1 MKKILSV
8 LLTVAMLIT
17 LLPAM
22 SAFADA
28 DDSIVYEAADI
39 ACKAGDTITVGLE
52 FKSGFGELEDVAF
65 DIGYDPQYLSYVSK
79 SATSISGK
87 YVAIVTDETDG
98 LVEGSN
104 LNNLFIPITSDT
116 DDFVSVEVGEKLLTL
131 QFTVKSDIADYVE
144 TPISFKLNKDSYQ
157 YLDHD
162 TYDPIEVGDRVVLN
176 GCTVK
181 IGTPSTDTPPTPS
194 GKKEITNIVTK
205 DTTMAGYVTKGTA
218 VYKVVPASKTDAYD
232 VSAKKYDTK
241 EEAQAQIDKAD
252 AYLAGLGLGEHAS
265 RGSNIWSTYP
275 QVNGTSIDNPM
286 QIISSNT
293 IADVINGES
302 YLIKAQKGHSVT
314 LLKDSDEK
322 VTGISNQNMLGTDE
336 EYVKFDV
343 NASGTMYVVE
353 TNGYGYPGGIAAGYE
368 KMSGTIGGCAA
379 YAKHF
384 DIGDASSITVTVPA
398 QGLSDET
405 IRAKMNAGGRIPNT
419 QGYIFVFD
427 DETTAEI
434 NNVKTE
440 IGGTAAVVNCESG
453 TYEYTINT
461 MPYTGKVDLEIG
473 KKTSAQKITGDTS
486 VELVAGNGEA
496 NFTVTSG
503 DGSASQ
509 DYKIIFA
516 CEPYKIV
523 SPTKGAGA
531 SWIAGIYGPAAEKKG
546 INYIAVENADVANT
560 FVYSDRDNKAY
571 GSANLQGAT
580 VIRTPKNEAPSNYTN
595 VEVFDENGKSGS
607 NITFTKTIEGKEPQT
622 LTGRVDGAFDG
633 EAGRENKSGFRLVK
647 ASSVSN
653 AFFSGKYDGTDGNW
667 WVTFIP
673 TSDCTVVIGD
683 KVGMGY
689 PNLDRTLW
697 KNNTNYNYSQGA
709 NHSYVRHFKAGEVV
723 QIPNYGV
730 SGTLADKTKIT
741 YEYYDNTGTKV
752 KAESTVGADYKC
764 WEDLTF
770 AIVWDAK
777 AVDNN
782 ASYIKIDD
790 VLIKD
795 FKADTLDY
803 TYEIPYGTESVK
815 LTAAAADSIAKIEGG
830 EGTFKAGET
839 ATIKITSGNGTEKT
853 YTVTF
858 TQAAPPTST
867 DATLKTITVNG
878 VAIADFAADKYSYDV
893 TIPYGEAVDIKWTLS
908 DEKAS
913 AALTNEGN
921 VYKITVT
928 AEDKTTVLEYVI
940 NIASDVKKNEL
951 KTSAIGGG
959 SILATYGSVTEEEWG
974 SAKTE
979 SFVTGTEITL
989 KAVAGEGEEFL
1000 YWKDNQ
1006 TSRVVSYFNEYS
1018 FIIGT
1023 GRDLSA
1029 VFKTTGS
1036 YSVKFMDM
1044 NYKVVGEGVSTDT
1057 ITVPKNPYLMGYTFG
1072 GWKIGDTVK
1081 SEYVAGYEI
1090 AANTFGEDTVI
1101 TAIQNQDA
1109 TEYQVTFVDVKNYTS
1124 GSYKYN
1130 QGFTAEHID
1139 AAEGKKFSHWERD
1152 GKIVS
1157 YDDKYVFY
1165 VGNYDTTV
1173 KAIFVDEA
1181 DVVAKDAK
1189 ITMAQPTIVAGNKIS
1204 FIMER
1209 SVPEGFAVI
1218 EAGILI
1224 KKDLQTEITLD
1235 TAGIIKGTSVNHAN
1249 YGAYNLR
1256 KANVASGDT
1265 WSAVG
1270 YLIYKDADGNV
1281 KTIYSDVV
1289 SKTL

>member
-22 SAFADA
+22 SAFAATYDGTQV
-28 DDSIVYEAADI
+28 VYEAADV
-39 ACKAGDTITVGLE
+39 ACKSGDTITLE
-52 FKSGFGELEDVAF
+52 LKYKSGFSVLEGVAFNVKFNPEYLTYVANSTTIPGGDRWTLNYAALTRDGDAVNVQILSAKPDEDV
-65 DIGYDPQYLSYVSK
+65 
-79 SATSISGK
+79 SIT
-87 YVAIVTDETDG
+87 TDES
-98 LVEGSN
+98 LV
-104 LNNLFIPITSDT
+104 
-116 DDFVSVEVGEKLLTL
+116 TL
-131 QFTVKSDIADYVE
+131 QFKVKEGIEDYTETPVNFEIVDKYLYWDDDAGDSGDIASKVS
-144 TPISFKLNKDSYQ
+144 IKN
-157 YLDHD
+157 
-162 TYDPIEVGDRVVLN
+162 
-176 GCTVK
+176 CTVK
-181 IGTPSTDTPPTPS
+181 IGTPPTDTPPTPS

-205 DTTMAGYVTKGTA
+205 DTTMAGYVAAGTA
-218 VYKVVPASKTDAYD
+218 VYKVVSANKAGVYD
-232 VSAKKYDTK
+232 VTAKKYDTK
-241 EEAQAQIDKAD
+241 EEAQAKIDEAD
-252 AYLAGLGLGEHAS
+252 AYLSDLGEYAS
-265 RGSNIWSTYP
+265 RGSNIWHTYP
-275 QVNGTSIDNPM
+275 GVNGTSVDNPT
-286 QIISSNT
+286 QIIASNT
-293 IADVINGES
+293 IADVIDGDS
-302 YLIKAQKGHSVT
+302 YLIKAQKGQTVK
-314 LLKDSDEK
+314 LLKDLSGN
-322 VTGISNQNMLGTDE
+322 VTGISDQKMLGIDE
-336 EYVKFDV
+336 EFVTFDV
-343 NASGTMYVVE
+343 NGSGTMYVVE
-353 TNGYGYPGGIAAGYE
+353 TNGNGYPGGLAAGYE
-368 KMSGTIGGCAA
+368 KIAGTIGGCAA

-384 DIGDASSITVTVPA
+384 DIGDASSMTVAVPA

-405 IRAKMNAGGRIPNT
+405 IRRVMNLSNRILNT

-427 DETTAEI
+427 DEKTAEI
-434 NNVKTE
+434 NNVKAE
-440 IGGTAAVVNCESG
+440 IDGTASIANCESG

-461 MPYTGKVDLEIG
+461 TPYTGKVDLVIG
-473 KKTSAQKITGDTS
+473 KKASAQKITGDTS
-486 VELVAGNGEA
+486 VELTAGNGEA

-531 SWIAGIYGPAAEKKG
+531 SWIADIYGPAAEVKG
-546 INYIAVENADVANT
+546 ANYIAVENADIANT
-560 FVYSDRDNKAY
+560 YLYSDRENKAF

-633 EAGRENKSGFRLVK
+633 TDGRENKSGFRLVK
-647 ASSVSN
+647 VSSVSS

-689 PNLDRTLW
+689 PNLDKALW

-730 SGTLADKTKIT
+730 SGTLADETKIT
-741 YEYYDNTGTKV
+741 YEYYDNTGKKV
-752 KAESTVGADYKC
+752 TAESTVGADFKN

-782 ASYIKIDD
+782 AAYINIDD

-795 FKADTLDY
+795 FKADTLEY

-858 TQAAPPTST
+858 TQAAPPVST
-867 DATLKTITVNG
+867 DATLKAITVNG
-878 VAIADFAADKYSYDV
+878 VAVADFAADKYAYDV
-893 TIPYGEAVDIKWTLS
+893 TIPYGADVDIKWTLS

-928 AEDKTTVLEYVI
+928 AEDTTTVLTYVI
-940 NIASDVKKNEL
+940 NITSDVKKNEL

-959 SILATYGSVTEEEWG
+959 SILATYGSVTEEGWG

-1018 FIIGT
+1018 FN
-1023 GRDLSA
+1023 R
-1029 VFKTTGS
+1029 
-1036 YSVKFMDM
+1036 YR
-1044 NYKVVGEGVSTDT
+1044 
-1057 ITVPKNPYLMGYTFG
+1057 
-1072 GWKIGDTVK
+1072 
-1081 SEYVAGYEI
+1081 
-1090 AANTFGEDTVI
+1090 
-1101 TAIQNQDA
+1101 Q
-1109 TEYQVTFVDVKNYTS
+1109 
-1124 GSYKYN
+1124 
-1130 QGFTAEHID
+1130 
-1139 AAEGKKFSHWERD
+1139 
-1152 GKIVS
+1152 
-1157 YDDKYVFY
+1157 
-1165 VGNYDTTV
+1165 
-1173 KAIFVDEA
+1173 
-1181 DVVAKDAK
+1181 
-1189 ITMAQPTIVAGNKIS
+1189 
-1204 FIMER
+1204 R
-1209 SVPEGFAVI
+1209 SLGCI
-1218 EAGILI
+1218 
-1224 KKDLQTEITLD
+1224 
-1235 TAGIIKGTSVNHAN
+1235 
-1249 YGAYNLR
+1249 
-1256 KANVASGDT
+1256 
-1265 WSAVG
+1265 
-1270 YLIYKDADGNV
+1270 
-1281 KTIYSDVV
+1281 
-1289 SKTL
+1289 

>member
-22 SAFADA
+22 SAFAAKYDGTQV
-28 DDSIVYEAADI
+28 VYEAADV
-39 ACKAGDTITVGLE
+39 ACKSGDTITLE
-52 FKSGFGELEDVAF
+52 LKYKSGFSVLEGVAFNVKFNPEYLTYVANSTTIPGGDRWTLNYAALTRDGDAVNVQILSAKPDEDV
-65 DIGYDPQYLSYVSK
+65 
-79 SATSISGK
+79 SIT
-87 YVAIVTDETDG
+87 ADES
-98 LVEGSN
+98 LV
-104 LNNLFIPITSDT
+104 
-116 DDFVSVEVGEKLLTL
+116 TL
-131 QFTVKSDIADYVE
+131 QFKVKEGIADYTE
-144 TPISFKLNKDSYQ
+144 TPVNFEIVDKYLYWDDNAGDS
-157 YLDHD
+157 
-162 TYDPIEVGDRVVLN
+162 GDIASKVSIKN
-176 GCTVK
+176 CTVK

-205 DTTMAGYVTKGTA
+205 DTTMAGDVTAGTA
-218 VYKVVPASKTDAYD
+218 VYKVVPASKTDVYD
-232 VSAKKYDTK
+232 VSAKKYGTK
-241 EEAQAQIDKAD
+241 EEAQAKIDAAD

-275 QVNGTSIDNPM
+275 KVNGTSVDNPM

-398 QGLSDET
+398 QGLSDDT
-405 IRAKMNAGGRIPNT
+405 IRAKMNASGRIANT

-440 IGGTAAVVNCESG
+440 IGGTSAVVNCESG

-473 KKTSAQKITGDTS
+473 KKASAQKITGDTS
-486 VELVAGNGEA
+486 VELAAGNGEA

-633 EAGRENKSGFRLVK
+633 EAGKENKSGFRLVK

-689 PNLDRTLW
+689 PNLDKALW

-782 ASYIKIDD
+782 ASYINIDD

-858 TQAAPPTST
+858 TQAAPPVST
-867 DATLKTITVNG
+867 DATLKAITVNG
-878 VAIADFAADKYSYDV
+878 VAVADFAVDKYAYDV
-893 TIPYGEAVDIKWTLS
+893 TIPYGADVDIKWTLS

-928 AEDKTTVLEYVI
+928 AEDTTTVLEYVI
-940 NIASDVKKNEL
+940 NITSDVKKNEL

-959 SILATYGSVTEEEWG
+959 SILATYGSVTEEGWG

-1209 SVPEGFAVI
+1209 SVPEGFTVI

-1265 WSAVG
+1265 WSAVA